1 METST
6 KKKSCAQRRTPSL
19 SQSQN
24 LPQTPQL
31 SANEAMKRTLH
42 WQLLKRELIALHLTA
57 LTCAPSS
64 WILTRE
70 AGSNIR
76 HLQLLYQRLENG
88 LLSPNSLNHTWLCL
102 GPAFM
107 SISRSV
113 NAFRSAH
120 GNRRLRLLSEHVP
133 QADWASTLLSL
144 RTLHEFYDALELET
158 ANEMATLKS
167 STSLKV
173 TAPSPSMP
181 TPNYWQSGAKKK
193 QRWLR

>member
-6 KKKSCAQRRTPSL
+6 KKKSYAQRRTPSL
-19 SQSQN
+19 NQSQN
-24 LPQTPQL
+24 LPPTPPL

-70 AGSNIR
+70 AGSNMK

-88 LLSPNSLNHTWLCL
+88 LLQQSSLSRTWLCL
-102 GPAFM
+102 GLDYTLTSPLAN
-107 SISRSV
+107 V
-113 NAFRSAH
+113 FRLAH
-120 GNRRLRLLSEHVP
+120 GNRKLRLLSERVP

-144 RTLHEFYDALELET
+144 RMLHEFYDAQEREIENDP
-158 ANEMATLKS
+158 AMLKS
-167 STSLKV
+167 DTSLLAA
-173 TAPSPSMP
+173 APSPLTP
-181 TPNYWQSGAKKK
+181 TSSYWQVGAKKK
-193 QRWLR
+193 QHWLR

>member
-1 METST
+1 MR
-6 KKKSCAQRRTPSL
+6 KKSYAQRHTPSL

-24 LPQTPQL
+24 LPQTPPL

-57 LTCAPSS
+57 LTCVPSS

-88 LLSPNSLNHTWLCL
+88 LLRPSSLNQTWLCL
-102 GPAFM
+102 GPAYM
-107 SISRSV
+107 YTSHLP

-120 GNRRLRLLSEHVP
+120 GNRKLRLLSERVP

-144 RTLHEFYDALELET
+144 RTLHEFYDALERET

-167 STSLKV
+167 SSSLKV
-173 TAPSPSMP
+173 TALSHSLP
-181 TPNYWQSGAKKK
+181 TPNYWQIGAKKK
-193 QRWLR
+193 QHWLR